1 MLAIV
6 ATIVVVDTVWA
17 SVIHAELDAG
27 AYGFLAVISFAL
39 FGGGIFYDRVRK
51 DERLSTMLFGTAF
64 LIVFSAAFSML
75 NYLLLTVA
83 GPRIDNILAATDRA
97 LGVNWPA
104 MMAAMTDHPR
114 INLVLQLCYVSVMPQ
129 IAILVIALSGSEHRE
144 QVYRLCLSIAAG
156 AMLTVCFWTV
166 FPSFGAFSVY
176 ELAPSV
182 SRRLALALD
191 GHYAHDLVA
200 LLKSGPGLISPRSAK
215 GLVGF
220 PSFHGA
226 LAMMV
231 AWYAWPLK
239 FLRWPTLALNTLV
252 LVATPIQGGH
262 HVVDVL
268 AGFAV
273 AAAGIAVANRVART
287 VSKFVPEALPGLAPP
302 QLT

>member
-6 ATIVVVDTVWA
+6 AAIVIIDAVWA
-17 SVIHAELDAG
+17 RIIHADLDG
-27 AYGFLAVISFAL
+27 AAFGFLAVISFAL
-39 FGGGIFYDRVRK
+39 VGGGVFYDRVRK
-51 DERLSTMLFGTAF
+51 DERLSTMLYGTAF
-64 LIVFSAAFSML
+64 LIVFSAAFSAL

-83 GPRIDNILAATDRA
+83 GPRIDGPLAAADRA
-97 LGVNWPA
+97 IGIDWPA
-104 MMAAMTDHPR
+104 MMAARAEHQR
-114 INLVLQLCYVSVMPQ
+114 VNLVLQLCYVSVMPQ
-129 IAILVIALSGSEHRE
+129 IAILVIALSGSKHRE
-144 QVYRLCLSIAAG
+144 TIYRLCLSIAAG
-156 AMLTVCFWTV
+156 AILTVFFWTA

-176 ELAPSV
+176 ELAPTV
-182 SRRLALALD
+182 ARRLALALD
-191 GHYAHDLVA
+191 GHYAHDLVG

-226 LAMMV
+226 LAILV

-239 FLRWPTLALNTLV
+239 ALRWPALVLNTLV

-262 HVVDVL
+262 HVVDVF

-273 AAAGIAVANRVART
+273 AAAAVVITNRVARIAPKPAT
-287 VSKFVPEALPGLAPP
+287 DALEGLAPP